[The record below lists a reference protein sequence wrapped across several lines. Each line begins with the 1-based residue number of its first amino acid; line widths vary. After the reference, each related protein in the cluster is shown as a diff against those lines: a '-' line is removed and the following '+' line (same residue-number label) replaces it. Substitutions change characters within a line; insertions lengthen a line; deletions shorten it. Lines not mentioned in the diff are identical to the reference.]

1 MCIKHVNDNGH
12 FIIKPKKHLIGDVS
26 FVKSKTWFDASV
38 RRQVKGRTEVRGR
51 AETVPCLR
59 VEEAVYYRRCL
70 QLFSLQ
76 RDRPICERESDEATP
91 AKKKRGINLE
101 TDPRSTAFFEVIEF
115 LKESD
120 AEHLTMKQDERV
132 HR

>member
-1 MCIKHVNDNGH
+1 M
-12 FIIKPKKHLIGDVS
+12 
-26 FVKSKTWFDASV
+26 TWFDASV

-59 VEEAVYYRRCL
+59 VEEAVYHRCL

-76 RDRPICERESDEATP
+76 RDRPTCERESDEATA

-101 TDPRSTAFFEVIEF
+101 TDPRSSAFFKVIEF
-115 LKESD
+115 LKEPD
-120 AEHLTMKQDERV
+120 AEHLTMKQDE
-132 HR
+132 

>member
-26 FVKSKTWFDASV
+26 FVKSKTWFDASGG
-38 RRQVKGRTEVRGR
+38 RQVKGRTEVRGR

-101 TDPRSTAFFEVIEF
+101 TDPRSAAFFEVIE
-115 LKESD
+115 
-120 AEHLTMKQDERV
+120 
-132 HR
+132 